1 MGLDKQQLYS
11 SNSNIK
17 YPFDDTHEY
26 DVPDN
31 IVLDMSLSVPD
42 TVNPIITAISVTP
55 TMFFMAIEDSVSG
68 LAVGHVAVSR
78 PYIFRIYEMTAT
90 MDGSFGWVVL
100 GPGKSVPY
108 ENRKLDLEPDQTIVL
123 KKPTSTSFFDTLE
136 IDGFSY
142 EDITGSLK
150 ISVNNPYIRITEEDR
165 VLTGIP
171 GGTATKKCLVLSRDD
186 GNVPLNTIYGG
197 FTESTQQTLSPATSI
212 GGVSPDI
219 AYNVDIESPD
229 VNVGSTLDIT
239 TGGTFIGLLLHPE
252 AESTSSED
260 GVGMGVCN
268 ESNPLTK
275 IKHGRCDEGIDIED
289 GLPLDSVVEGLK
301 PQYLEED
308 CGCDD
313 ESTSE

>member
-100 GPGKSVPY
+100 GPGKS
-108 ENRKLDLEPDQTIVL
+108 
-123 KKPTSTSFFDTLE
+123 S
-136 IDGFSY
+136 
-142 EDITGSLK
+142 
-150 ISVNNPYIRITEEDR
+150 
-165 VLTGIP
+165 
-171 GGTATKKCLVLSRDD
+171 
-186 GNVPLNTIYGG
+186 PL
-197 FTESTQQTLSPATSI
+197 
-212 GGVSPDI
+212 
-219 AYNVDIESPD
+219 
-229 VNVGSTLDIT
+229 
-239 TGGTFIGLLLHPE
+239 
-252 AESTSSED
+252 
-260 GVGMGVCN
+260 
-268 ESNPLTK
+268 
-275 IKHGRCDEGIDIED
+275 
-289 GLPLDSVVEGLK
+289 
-301 PQYLEED
+301 
-308 CGCDD
+308 
-313 ESTSE
+313 